1 MTRSIVSFSQAEE
14 ERYGPQGIWKADEV
28 KKDDKL
34 KKKKKGKKEAGEA
47 DRKDHD
53 ADADEAFD
61 AEKLREYE
69 LGRMRYYFA
78 VVECTS
84 VEGAVALYDMC
95 DGAEIEVRWWGYG
108 YIYVCMYVCMY
119 V

>member
-1 MTRSIVSFSQAEE
+1 M
-14 ERYGPQGIWKADEV
+14 
-28 KKDDKL
+28 KKEDKP
-34 KKKKKGKKEAGEA
+34 KKKKKGKKEGGE
-47 DRKDHD
+47 DRKDDD

-95 DGAEIEVRWWGYG
+95 DGAEIEVRLR
-108 YIYVCMYVCMY
+108 
-119 V
+119 